1 MVESKK
7 STKEKAAAARA
18 ELGATVASAE
28 TERATSRAL
37 VARTDTISTALASG
51 LDLDATAAL
60 RGVEAGYAAGELDLT
75 DVIFLQTQV
84 VEGQIAVIEVAGAA
98 AENRID
104 ALLAEGDRALL
115 GATP

>member
-1 MVESKK
+1 M
-7 STKEKAAAARA
+7 
-18 ELGATVASAE
+18 
-28 TERATSRAL
+28 
-37 VARTDTISTALASG
+37 ARTDTISTALASG
-51 LDLDATAAL
+51 LDQDATAAL